1 MPGLWQEARTA
12 DGRVYY
18 YNTQT
23 KVTQWTKPN
32 DLLTPAERALKD
44 LPWKEYTAEGGKK
57 YWYNTET
64 KQSSW
69 EMPEAY
75 RAALAQ
81 SAPPA
86 RPPAAPATQFVA
98 GGASNFASHGYNRD
112 TPDRI
117 PAERQI
123 GYSQPEKLESLR
135 SVPSIDAKSG
145 PEYSSYDD
153 AEAAFMKLLKRSGVQ
168 PDWPWEQAMRAT
180 IRDDQYRAIKD
191 PKDRK
196 AAFEK
201 YVVEMR
207 EQEKEREKERLTKL
221 RNDFSKMLRSHPE
234 IKYYTRWKTAKPI
247 IEGETI
253 YRSAKSDEERKHLF
267 EEYICELYKAHVENE
282 AKDRQQ
288 ASEELSSVLGELQL
302 EPYSRWSSAKDMIRE
317 HERFKGDEKFELLS
331 KLDLLKA
338 FEAHIKT
345 LERSFNEVRQKQ
357 KASRARR
364 ERQNRDKFIALLKE
378 LRSDGKIRAGTKWK
392 EIHPL
397 LENDPR
403 YTAMLGQAGSTPLD
417 LFWDVVEE
425 EERVLRSKRHDV
437 LDVLDDRRFEITQS
451 TTLDEFMS
459 LMQAERR
466 TANIDQHSLTLL
478 FERLKEKEHQ
488 RSEANKHQAERAQRR
503 HIDNLRSRIK
513 RLEPPVTVED
523 TWEQVRPRLEK
534 FEEYRLLESDEA
546 RRTAFDKHLRRL
558 KEKEDDHERERE
570 RERDRSRR
578 DHRDRERERDR
589 DRERDR
595 ERDRDRDY
603 RNGHGRRHRTR
614 TPEPDAYEADRRK
627 AQADRERQYRKSS
640 LSGLSPPPRSRD
652 WRGDRYVSDRR
663 EVSSLSHY
671 DRERREREVERERS
685 YISRADPREKASELD
700 YGDSRAGS
708 MRRRRD
714 SESPENKRDT
724 KRTRRETRERTF
736 SPRRHRSRTP
746 EKKTQAEPPKED
758 PGLRSGSEEGEIE
771 ED

>member
-1 MPGLWQEARTA
+1 MRDLT
-12 DGRVYY
+12 
-18 YNTQT
+18 
-23 KVTQWTKPN
+23 N
-32 DLLTPAERALKD
+32 D
-44 LPWKEYTAEGGKK
+44 
-57 YWYNTET
+57 
-64 KQSSW
+64 S
-69 EMPEAY
+69 
-75 RAALAQ
+75 AA
-81 SAPPA
+81 
-86 RPPAAPATQFVA
+86 QFVA
-98 GGASNFASHGYNRD
+98 GGASHFSSHGYRD
-112 TPDRI
+112 TSDRA
-117 PAERQI
+117 PTDRQV

-135 SVPSIDAKSG
+135 SVPSVDAKSG

-153 AEAAFMKLLKRSGVQ
+153 AEAAFMKLLKRAGVQ
-168 PDWPWEQAMRAT
+168 PEWTWDQAMRAT

-201 YVVEMR
+201 YVVEVR
-207 EQEKEREKERLTKL
+207 EQEKEREKERLAKL
-221 RNDFSKMLRSHPE
+221 RNDFRKMLRSHPE

-253 YRSAKSDEERKHLF
+253 YRSAKSDDERKQLF
-267 EEYICELYKAHVENE
+267 EEYIVEVWKAHVEKE
-282 AKDRQQ
+282 AKDHQQ
-288 ASEELSSVLGELQL
+288 AIEELSSVLGDLQL
-302 EPYSRWSSAKDMIRE
+302 DPYSRWADAQNMIRE

-345 LERSFNEVRQKQ
+345 LERNFNEVRQKQ
-357 KASRARR
+357 KQSKARR

-378 LRSDGKIRAGTKWK
+378 LRSDGKIRAGSKWK
-392 EIHPL
+392 EVHPL

-403 YTAMLGQAGSTPLD
+403 YISMLGQAGSTPLD
-417 LFWDVVEE
+417 LFWDIVEE
-425 EERVLRSKRHDV
+425 EERLLRNKRHDV
-437 LDVLDDRRFEITQS
+437 MDVIDVSLILDKKHAQEIQLIEFQDRRFEFTQD
-451 TTLDEFMS
+451 TTLDEFMA
-459 LMQAERR
+459 LMKAERR
-466 TANIDQHSLTLL
+466 TANIDQHSLALL
-478 FERLKEKEHQ
+478 FERLKEKEQQ

-513 RLEPPVTVED
+513 RLEPPVALED

-534 FEEYRLLESDEA
+534 FEEYRQLDSDEA
-546 RRTAFDKHLRRL
+546 RRSAFEKHLRRL
-558 KEKEDDHERERE
+558 KEKEEDHERE

-578 DHRDRERERDR
+578 DHRDRDRERERDR
-589 DRERDR
+589 DRER
-595 ERDRDRDY
+595 ERDRDY

-640 LSGLSPPPRSRD
+640 LSGVSPPPRSRD

-671 DRERREREVERERS
+671 DRERREREAERERS

-724 KRTRRETRERTF
+724 KV
-736 SPRRHRSRTP
+736 SHS
-746 EKKTQAEPPKED
+746 
-758 PGLRSGSEEGEIE
+758 SEHYSSATY
-771 ED
+771 